1 MSKISDLSTLTV
13 NDLTNDDV
21 LPILDV
27 SAGTT
32 KKVTVGSIRA
42 FSDTDIVTDISAN
55 VTSDYTVQ
63 NATLRKIT
71 NKIGFVSVTIN
82 GGSTGISY
90 GPKKHVEIASVISAI
105 LGGTINVTART
116 EQAPTAA
123 YLIKIPHCFTLSG
136 TKRITGSVPANMDVG
151 PLHNLQSWFVTNG
164 GFKSLVF
171 NMFVLL
177 P

>member
-42 FSDTDIVTDISAN
+42 FATSEVTDITSQ
-55 VTSDYTVQ
+55 VTSVYTVQ

-71 NKIGFVSVTIN
+71 NKFGIVHVALN
-82 GGSTGISY
+82 GGSTGIKY
-90 GPKKHVEIASVISAI
+90 GTVNHIGLPNTIESITGIIS
-105 LGGTINVTART
+105 VTART
-116 EQAPTAA
+116 EQAPTTA
-123 YLIKIPHCFTLSG
+123 YLMKIPHCFKINGVRS
-136 TKRITGSVPANMDVG
+136 ITGSVPANIDVG
-151 PLHNLQSWFVTNG
+151 SLHNLQSWFVTNA
-164 GFKSLVF
+164 GFKALEF
-171 NMFVLL
+171 DMFVFLA
-177 P
+177 

>member
-32 KKVTVGSIRA
+32 KKVTVGSVRA
-42 FSDTDIVTDISAN
+42 FSDSDVVTDISAK

-63 NATLRKIT
+63 SATLRKIT
-71 NKIGFVSVTIN
+71 NKIGIVSVTIN

-90 GPKKHVEIASVISAI
+90 GPKNHVSIDSSVISAI
-105 LGGTINVTART
+105 IGSISVTART
-116 EQAPTAA
+116 EQAPTSA
-123 YLIKIPHCFTLSG
+123 YLMQIPHCFTISG
-136 TKRITGSVPANMDVG
+136 GKKITGSVPANMDVG
-151 PLHNLQSWFVTNG
+151 SLHNLQSWFVTNA

-171 NMFVLL
+171 SFFVLL